1 MIEIGNFSI
10 TPEILFALFFAPVLL
25 TIIITFVLPGAL
37 GLKKS
42 IEGIYVGR
50 LIREAAWFKR
60 YRLYIGIVA
69 VILVV
74 VSVGSYIYYLQ
85 GRPQIVTASQFK
97 EREEERIKY
106 IQENED
112 YFIIKNSEMYILDIR
127 SEEEYTQEHIKGA
140 FSVPFEKIEGCFNFS
155 KDKKVAVYTSS
166 AEFWQARAAADI
178 VKDQVDENVYVIDGG
193 YEGLKSESLEITEG
207 FPFGGE

>member
-85 GRPQIVTASQFK
+85 GRPQLIPLSLLGPPPRMVPQVRRNYLSTIPATYTDLRK
-97 EREEERIKY
+97 KIY
-106 IQENED
+106 WVQE
-112 YFIIKNSEMYILDIR
+112 IL
-127 SEEEYTQEHIKGA
+127 
-140 FSVPFEKIEGCFNFS
+140 
-155 KDKKVAVYTSS
+155 S
-166 AEFWQARAAADI
+166 ALNYHHNPR
-178 VKDQVDENVYVIDGG
+178 K
-193 YEGLKSESLEITEG
+193 
-207 FPFGGE
+207 